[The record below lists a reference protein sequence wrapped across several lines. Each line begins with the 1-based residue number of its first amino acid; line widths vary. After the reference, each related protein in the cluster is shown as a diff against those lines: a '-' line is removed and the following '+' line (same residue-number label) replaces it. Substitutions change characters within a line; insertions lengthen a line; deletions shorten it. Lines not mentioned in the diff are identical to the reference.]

1 LAAPP
6 PDDAGALVHRPTL
19 VEIEFEDN
27 PGWSIGI
34 DAYAGL
40 SSLFGTDTRGA
51 YSLAGG
57 ILRGRYR
64 YYQGGAY
71 YEATDTLSGGGEW
84 QNVGGFAGAWLPY
97 RNWVDF
103 EIAARLGARRYSDR
117 DLRFGPSGYELWS
130 PALGL
135 VLGVSDR
142 ASKGRWGGRIGSQLI
157 ATYDLKQRDRA
168 WQVSSLDPNTG
179 MQSVASGTS
188 HVGGFSIQL
197 VVTLGFD
204 AGEGA

>member
-1 LAAPP
+1 
-6 PDDAGALVHRPTL
+6 VQRPVL

-27 PGWSIGI
+27 PGWSIGL

-40 SSLFGTDTRGA
+40 STLFGTDTRGA
-51 YSLAGG
+51 YSMAGG
-57 ILRGRYR
+57 LLRARYR
-64 YYQGGAY
+64 YYEGGFY
-71 YEATDTLSGGGEW
+71 YEATDTLSGGGDW
-84 QNVGGFAGAWLPY
+84 QNFGGFAGAWLPY
-97 RNWVDF
+97 KNWVDF
-103 EIAARLGARRYSDR
+103 EIAARLGSRRFSDL
-117 DLRFGPSGYELWS
+117 DSRFGTGGYRLSS

-142 ASKGRWGGRIGSQLI
+142 ASSGGWGGRIGSQLV

-168 WQVSSLDPNTG
+168 WRVSSTDPDTG
-179 MQSVASGTS
+179 IEQVASGTS
-188 HVGGFSIQL
+188 HVGGLSIQL